1 MKKLL
6 FLPIFMFFLIA
17 ALVNAAGI
25 VDITTTDISLSGN
38 PGASVS
44 GTFAIKNVLPGDA
57 TITTITYVTSQLNE
71 PSGSF
76 IGANLVTGTIS
87 GLAVEETKT
96 IPFSFT
102 IPTKL
107 AGTYTGTLTA
117 TDSALG
123 GTSDSV
129 PFTLFINTLDAI
141 DVTSHSTTASLVI
154 TTKEDDQETAT
165 LSVKNTGSTAIT
177 ALTFD
182 TTGVDLAD
190 SDGNTIT
197 LTSSPLSTTTS
208 FNPGDTREI
217 TLTVNTPNGLNRGT
231 YDGIVNVTGTGSL
244 TSLPDTFNLEIRVEP
259 EEVVC
264 EEGVRGD
271 LEIQDV
277 DFDED
282 EFIPGKTMSVDV
294 KVRNSGDDPLDVV
307 VEIFLYNVN
316 EEEFLDQAETDSI
329 EIDEDDSEDF
339 ENIELTIPTDNIA
352 EADNFVLYIKAY
364 EDGNE
369 EDHCDVD
376 QDSLELQLENHEVI
390 IDRFSL
396 LPSTAE
402 CGDQISATVDLLNI
416 GTRDE
421 SDVYVEVKEP
431 TLGLNERSST
441 FDLDKFGDRDDD
453 ASVRFTIDLPI
464 DVAEGSYPIEAI
476 VYFDDADRTNSEI
489 STFTLTCGEQPEE
502 AAEEEITLELLQS
515 EFNIE
520 VGDALSIPVTITN
533 TEGASVL
540 LRIEATTS
548 NGWDDSDTKTIE
560 IDADESRTV
569 YLDLVAPAKAG
580 SYDVSISVFS
590 GTTSVATDSVSVT
603 VKNKEGA
610 AITGGTT
617 FEPKTVFEDIPD
629 SFWIIGNIVLVVI
642 AIFFLKLIFTRKRA

>member
-25 VDITTTDISLSGN
+25 VNITTTSISLSGN
-38 PGASVS
+38 PGASVEGS
-44 GTFAIKNVLPGDA
+44 FIIDNEGDA
-57 TITTITYVTSQLNE
+57 TITTITYATSQLAGQA
-71 PSGSF
+71 PSF
-76 IGANLVTGTIS
+76 IEANLITGSIS
-87 GLAVEETKT
+87 GLTVEEEPRI
-96 IPFSFT
+96 IPLPFT

-107 AGTYTGTLTA
+107 AGSYVGTLTA
-117 TDSALG
+117 TDIALG
-123 GTSDSV
+123 GTSDEI
-129 PFTLFINTLDAI
+129 PFTLFINTIDAI

-154 TTKEDDQETAT
+154 TMKEDDQETAT

-177 ALTFD
+177 ALALD
-182 TTGVDLAD
+182 TTAVDLTD

-197 LTSSPLSTTTS
+197 LTLSPLSTATP
-208 FNPGDTREI
+208 FNPGDTREV

-244 TSLPDTFNLEIRVEP
+244 TSLPDTFNLEIRIEP

-264 EEGVRGD
+264 EEGVTGD
-271 LEIQDV
+271 IEIQDV

-294 KVRNSGDDPLDVV
+294 RVRNSGDDPLDVV
-307 VEIFLYNVN
+307 VEVFLYNVN
-316 EEEFLDQAETDSI
+316 EEEFLDRAETDSI

-339 ENIELTIPTDNIA
+339 DNIELTIPTDNID
-352 EADNFVLYIKAY
+352 ESDTFILYVKAS
-364 EDGNE
+364 EDRNE

-376 QDSLELQLENHEVI
+376 QDSLDLQLENHEVI
-390 IDRFSL
+390 IERFSL
-396 LPSTAE
+396 LPSTAG

-416 GTRDE
+416 GKRDE
-421 SDVYVEVKEP
+421 SDVYVEIKEP
-431 TLGLNERSST
+431 TLELNKRSST

-453 ASVRFTIDLPI
+453 TSVRFSIDLPT

-502 AAEEEITLELLQS
+502 TAGEITLELLQS

-520 VGDALSIPVTITN
+520 VGDALSIPVTLTN
-533 TEGASVL
+533 TEDASVL
-540 LRIEATTS
+540 LRIEATTGK
-548 NGWDDSDTKTIE
+548 GWDDSDTKTIE

-590 GTTSVATDSVSVT
+590 GTTTVATDSVSVT
-603 VKNKEGA
+603 VKSKEGA

-642 AIFFLKLIFTRKRA
+642 AVFFLKLIFTRKRG